1 MPTISLLDGSLKVSV
16 SYEPSARD
24 YEDDICICF
33 VEECDD
39 DEKILRADEVSIY
52 LTPREVGLL
61 LLELNRALEA
71 FREAGESP

>member
-1 MPTISLLDGSLKVSV
+1 MATISLLDGSLKLNVF
-16 SYEPSARD
+16 YEQSDREF
-24 YEDDICICF
+24 EDDICICF

-39 DEKILRADEVSIY
+39 DEKLFRADEVSIY

-71 FREAGESP
+71 FRQAGESP